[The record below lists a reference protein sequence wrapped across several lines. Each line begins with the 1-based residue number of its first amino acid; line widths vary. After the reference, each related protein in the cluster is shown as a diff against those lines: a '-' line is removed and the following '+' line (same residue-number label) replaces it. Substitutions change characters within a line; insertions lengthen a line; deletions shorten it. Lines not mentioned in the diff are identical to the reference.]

1 MKNRSRHR
9 ALGCLFAVVLALVAH
24 SRAASGSEESGTV
37 AQSGLSDELEVKRA
51 NQNKEKLPEYPA
63 PALEK

>member
-9 ALGCLFAVVLALVAH
+9 APGCLFAVVLALVAH
-24 SRAASGSEESGTV
+24 SCAASGSKEFGTV